1 MVYGEW
7 ECSNYRTFYG
17 NIKMPLYLDNSDKE
31 IVLIRGNNGFG
42 KTTFINAIKLALY
55 GSNAGLNKMITYD
68 QYLKENINHKA
79 KIEGN
84 NTAWV
89 SIKFLNNSK
98 LTRSD
103 IPKSI
108 IVKREWTLVTDNEVE
123 EFVYIYE
130 NGIELEIENDFEEY
144 LSNIIPKEILN
155 FFAFDTEEVRY
166 TADDFNSGDNI
177 TSDISKILGITELE
191 ISKNEL
197 KIYESK
203 QRKETINNCIDDKMI
218 QSQMKIQ
225 KLKNNIKQNEYEIQ
239 GLIDENNKLDFT
251 IENKIGWVEERG
263 FLNNNKRKQTEEK
276 IEKLLNQKN
285 KIYNFYEDLKK
296 DSFSYLLL
304 IDEIRNLG
312 NQFKKEEHYLIEKE
326 LQNNSSLIKD
336 KLIVNLM
343 QLKTTP
349 KLTNT
354 QLNNIENM
362 IKSVWESLNNNNQNG
377 WSVIHKN
384 SLSKIEF
391 DTLTEEINRILYTLE
406 DEKSNI
412 SCKIESLD
420 QIELEIKK
428 ENINIKKLPSNEQ
441 IEDIKIEINNL
452 EQKKQDNI
460 HRIGV
465 LKERIHLDN
474 KEIVDEEKLFQVLSR
489 DLKEKNTALK
499 KIELCNKVASIL
511 DLYTINLKKEKVKEI
526 KTYLTDMYKSLAN
539 KKDMVKEFI
548 IDERTFE
555 ISIIGRYGQPIAKR
569 SLSEGEKQIY
579 GLSLTYALAKA
590 SKKDLGFVIDTPFAK
605 LDSIHKENVIKNFI
619 PCIGKQVILLAQDE
633 ELTGD
638 SLKKIREYST
648 QEYELKNDIENST
661 TYEVVQEVE
670 IA

>member
-17 NIKMPLYLDNSDKE
+17 DVKIPLYLGNIDKE

-68 QYLKENINHKA
+68 QYLRENINHKA
-79 KIEGN
+79 KVEGN

-89 SIKFLNNSK
+89 SIKFLNNSR

-108 IVKREWTLVTDNEVE
+108 TVKREWTLVTDNEVE
-123 EFVYIYE
+123 EFIYIYE
-130 NGIELEIENDFEEY
+130 DGIELEIDNNFEEY
-144 LSNIIPKEILN
+144 LSKIIPKEILN
-155 FFAFDTEEVRY
+155 FFAFDTEEIRY

-197 KIYESK
+197 KVYESK

-239 GLIDENNKLDFT
+239 ELIYENNKLGFT
-251 IENKIGWVEERG
+251 IEKKIGWLEERG
-263 FLNNNKRKQTEEK
+263 FFNNNKRKQTEEK
-276 IEKLLNQKN
+276 IEKLLEQKN
-285 KIYNFYEDLKK
+285 RIYNFYEDLKK
-296 DSFSYLLL
+296 DSFSYMLL
-304 IDEIRNLG
+304 IDEIRDLS

-336 KLIVNLM
+336 KLIANLM

-349 KLTNT
+349 RLTNA
-354 QLNNIENM
+354 QLNNIEDM
-362 IKSVWESLNNNNQNG
+362 IKNVWESLNNNQNG
-377 WSVIHKN
+377 WSIIHKN
-384 SLSKIEF
+384 SLSNIEF

-406 DEKSNI
+406 EEKSNI
-412 SCKIESLD
+412 AYKIESLD
-420 QIELEIKK
+420 EIELEIKK

-441 IEDIKIEINNL
+441 IEEMKIEINNL
-452 EQKKQDNI
+452 EEKKQNNI
-460 HRIGV
+460 HHIGE
-465 LKERIHLDN
+465 LEERINIDN
-474 KEIVDEEKLFQVLSR
+474 KEIINEEKLFQVLSR

-499 KIELCNKVASIL
+499 KVELCNKVVSIL

-526 KTYLTDMYKSLAN
+526 KTYLTNMYKSLAN
-539 KKDMVKEFI
+539 KKNMVKEFV

-555 ISIIGRYGQPIAKR
+555 ISIIGRYNQQIAKR

-605 LDSIHKENVIKNFI
+605 LDSIHKENVINNFI

-661 TYEVVQEVE
+661 TYEVVQQGE

>member
-1 MVYGEW
+1 MIYGEW

-17 NIKMPLYLDNSDKE
+17 EIKIPLYLGNSDKE

-55 GSNAGLNKMITYD
+55 GRNAGLNKIMTYT
-68 QYLKENINHKA
+68 QYLKENINYKA
-79 KIEGN
+79 KEEGN

-89 SIKFLNNSK
+89 SIKFVNNNRV
-98 LTRSD
+98 TRND
-103 IPKSI
+103 IPKNI
-108 IVKREWTLVTDNEVE
+108 TVKREWTLVTDDEVE

-130 NGIELEIENDFEEY
+130 DGIELEIENNFEEY
-144 LSNIIPKEILN
+144 LGKIIPKEILN
-155 FFAFDTEEVRY
+155 FFAFDTEEIRY

-191 ISKNEL
+191 TSKNAL
-197 KIYESK
+197 KVYESK
-203 QRKETINNCIDDKMI
+203 QRRETINNCIDDKMI
-218 QSQMKIQ
+218 QAQMKIQ
-225 KLKNNIKQNEYEIQ
+225 KLKSTIKQNEYEIHE
-239 GLIDENNKLDFT
+239 LIDDNNKLDFT
-251 IENKIGWVEERG
+251 IEKKRGWLEERG

-276 IEKLLNQKN
+276 IEELLKQKN
-285 KIYNFYEDLKK
+285 RIYNFYEDLKK
-296 DSFSYLLL
+296 DSFSYILL
-304 IDEIRNLG
+304 IDEIKELD

-336 KLIVNLM
+336 KLIANLM

-349 KLTNT
+349 RLTNT
-354 QLNNIENM
+354 QLNNIKNM
-362 IKSVWESLNNNNQNG
+362 IKDVWESLSSNNQNV
-377 WSVIHKN
+377 WSVLHKN

-391 DTLTEEINRILYTLE
+391 DALTEEINRIIYTLE
-406 DEKSNI
+406 EEKRTI
-412 SCKIESLD
+412 ICKIECLD

-428 ENINIKKLPSNEQ
+428 ENINIKRLPSNEQ
-441 IEDIKIEINNL
+441 IEEMKIEINNL
-452 EQKKQDNI
+452 EEKKQNNI
-460 HRIGV
+460 QYIGE
-465 LKERIHLDN
+465 LKEKINIYN
-474 KEIVDEEKLFQVLSR
+474 KEIVNEEKLFQVLSR
-489 DLKEKNTALK
+489 DLKEKNIALK
-499 KIELCNKVASIL
+499 KVELCNKVVSIL

-526 KTYLTDMYKSLAN
+526 KIYLTDMYKSLAN
-539 KKDMVKEFI
+539 KKGMVKEFI

-555 ISIIGRYGQPIAKR
+555 ISIRGRYDQPIAKR

-590 SKKDLGFVIDTPFAK
+590 SKKGLGFVIDTPFAK

-648 QEYELKNDIENST
+648 QEYELRNDIENST
-661 TYEVVQEVE
+661 TYEVVQEE
-670 IA
+670 GIA

>member
-17 NIKMPLYLDNSDKE
+17 EIKIPLYLGNKEKE
-31 IVLIRGNNGFG
+31 IIIIRGNNGFG

-55 GSNAGLNKMITYD
+55 GSNAGLSKMITYT

-79 KIEGN
+79 REEGN

-89 SIKFLNNSK
+89 SIKFVNNNRLISNG
-98 LTRSD
+98 T
-103 IPKSI
+103 PKI
-108 IVKREWTLVTDNEVE
+108 ITVKREWSLVTDDEVE

-130 NGIELEIENDFEEY
+130 DGIELEIENNFEEY
-144 LSNIIPKEILN
+144 LGKIIPKEILN
-155 FFAFDTEEVRY
+155 FFAFDTEEIRY

-191 ISKNEL
+191 ISKNAL
-197 KIYESK
+197 KVYESK

-225 KLKNNIKQNEYEIQ
+225 KLKNTIKQNEYEIQ
-239 GLIDENNKLDFT
+239 ELIDGNNKLELT
-251 IENKIGWVEERG
+251 IEKKRTWLEERG
-263 FLNNNKRKQTEEK
+263 FLNNNKRNKTEEK
-276 IEKLLNQKN
+276 IEKLLEQRS

-296 DSFSYLLL
+296 DSFSYMLL
-304 IDEIRNLG
+304 IDEIRELG

-326 LQNNSSLIKD
+326 LQENSILIKD
-336 KLIVNLM
+336 KLITNLM

-349 KLTNT
+349 RLTNT
-354 QLNNIENM
+354 QLNSLKNM
-362 IKSVWESLNNNNQNG
+362 IKNTWQSLNNNGQSG
-377 WSVIHKN
+377 WIVIHKN

-391 DTLTEEINRILYTLE
+391 DALTEDINRIIYTLE
-406 DEKSNI
+406 EEKSNI
-412 SCKIESLD
+412 TSKIDYLD

-441 IEDIKIEINNL
+441 IEEMKIEINNL
-452 EQKKQDNI
+452 EEKKQNSLQNI
-460 HRIGV
+460 EE
-465 LKERIHLDN
+465 LKEKINIDN
-474 KEIVDEEKLFQVLSR
+474 KEIINEEKLFQALSR

-499 KIELCNKVASIL
+499 KVELCNKVVSIL

-539 KKDMVKEFI
+539 KKNMVKEFV

-555 ISIIGRYGQPIAKR
+555 ISITGRYGQPIAKR

-605 LDSIHKENVIKNFI
+605 LDSVHKENVINNFI

-648 QEYELKNDIENST
+648 HEYELINDIENST
-661 TYEVVQEVE
+661 TYEVVQEEEVV
-670 IA
+670 